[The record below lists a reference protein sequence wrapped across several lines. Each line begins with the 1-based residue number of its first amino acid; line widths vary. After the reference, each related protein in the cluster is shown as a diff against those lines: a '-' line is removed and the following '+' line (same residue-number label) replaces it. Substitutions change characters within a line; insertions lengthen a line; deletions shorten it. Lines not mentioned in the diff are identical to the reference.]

1 MDFHDIFKQCGVQKR
16 CVLLKH
22 THSTVAVPL
31 LYGLPEQRTTRTTRT
46 HRRGEGQGQ
55 RIKNTAMGGTKKRGG
70 DESNGWGAKE
80 EHEVVLVVFFFLP
93 CLIHARYTQG

>member
-1 MDFHDIFKQCGVQKR
+1 MCFVK
-16 CVLLKH
+16 
-22 THSTVAVPL
+22 THAFYRGSSIVVWAART
-31 LYGLPEQRTTRTTRT
+31 RTTRTTRT

-55 RIKNTAMGGTKKRGG
+55 RIKKHSMGGTQKRSG

-80 EHEVVLVVFFFLP
+80 EHEAVLVVFFLLP